1 MKSIPANLLKAYQ
14 RPAQTIAHF
23 LRITRRDGLTLGFAA
38 LDRDVLIDG
47 VLYRARPGLTVQA
60 LVTSASLDVE
70 NLELTVLTDDP
81 DVVVADVRAGLWD
94 NAEFVLF
101 EADYDNVTFGAN
113 VLQRGRMGQARPR
126 GPDIVFELRGLK
138 ALLAQAQGEVTSKT
152 CRATLGDARCTV
164 DLAPY
169 TETGTLTAVTSRMV
183 FADSGRAEADDWFV
197 EGVLTFT
204 SGANAGTS
212 HKVRLF
218 AAGQFTL
225 TLPCVFN
232 PEVGDTYEVIAGCQ
246 RRLEDC
252 RDKFDNV
259 VNFQGEPHLPGID
272 ELTSNA

>member
-1 MKSIPANLLKAYQ
+1 MKTIPANLLQAYQ

-60 LVTSASLDVE
+60 LVTSASLDAE

-94 NAEFVLF
+94 NAEFLLF
-101 EADYDNVTFGAN
+101 EADYQNPSFGTN

-138 ALLAQAQGEVTSKT
+138 ALLGQAQGEVTSKT

-169 TETGTLTAVTSRMV
+169 TETGALTAVTSRLV
-183 FADSGRAEADDWFV
+183 FADSARAEADDWFV
-197 EGVLTFT
+197 EGVITFT

-232 PEVGDTYEVIAGCQ
+232 PEVGDTYSVVAGCQ

-252 RDKFDNV
+252 RDKFSNV